1 MDNML
6 SSLAKNILV
15 PLELTTAKLATDAAF
30 QKRKFRLGMAGEME
44 NFQRNCKNHEKT
56 EIS

>member
-1 MDNML
+1 M
-6 SSLAKNILV
+6 V
-15 PLELTTAKLATDAAF
+15 PLELTTAELATDAAF

>member
-1 MDNML
+1 ML

-15 PLELTTAKLATDAAF
+15 PLELTTAELATDAAF
-30 QKRKFRLGMAGEME
+30 QKRKFRLGMTREME
-44 NFQRNCKNHEKT
+44 NFQKNCKNHEKT